1 MVSNDTGDLI
11 VIDPTTN
18 QCKGR
23 FNQDVQC
30 DFDYKLEYPT
40 LAKSMANVKILDSP
54 GVKFGDNVNNV
65 DSVTVTKS

>member
-1 MVSNDTGDLI
+1 MVSNDTGDVI
-11 VIDPTTN
+11 VINPDTN

-40 LAKSMANVKILDSP
+40 LSNSMTNTKILDSEA
-54 GVKFGDNVNNV
+54 VKFGDNVNNV
-65 DSVTVTKS
+65 DGVTITKS